1 MKDNSTQVHH
11 IRPPFSMPPSDF
23 ELHEAAASDADPIY
37 GLYESLFRHH
47 VEQIWGWDEAWQRE
61 NFAEEWEVTRTWRVE
76 SQGRLAG
83 YIQQKNEQDF
93 VYLLSVAIIP
103 DFQGRGIGRQIMGR
117 FQEEAAKL
125 GQPLRL
131 SVFRTNP
138 RALSFYQ
145 GLGFRVTE
153 ETDAFHRLEW
163 LPASLREAGG

>member
-1 MKDNSTQVHH
+1 MVTD
-11 IRPPFSMPPSDF
+11 DF
-23 ELHEAAASDADPIY
+23 ELHEAEPSDAEPIY
-37 GLYESLFRHH
+37 ALYESLFRHH
-47 VEQIWGWDEAWQRE
+47 IEQIWGWDEAWQRA
-61 NFAEEWEVTRTWRVE
+61 NFTEEWQMARTWRVE

-103 DFQGRGIGRQIMGR
+103 DFQGRGIGRQIMAG
-117 FQEEAAKL
+117 FQDEAARL

-145 GLGFRVTE
+145 GLDFRVTE
-153 ETDAFHRLEW
+153 ETEAFHRLEW
-163 LPASLREAGG
+163 LPASLGEAGG